1 MSGSPLGSGGRSAVL
16 LLVNPSAGRGRA
28 LRLAP
33 AVAEALTSAGCAV
46 TTRFTTDL
54 DDARAAA
61 GAVSPESLVAALGGD
76 GLQAPV
82 AEAVSQAGA
91 RFLPLPGGRGND
103 LCSRL
108 GLPRSPVAAAR
119 SLPELEERAMD
130 LGRVSCAD
138 GTSSPFLCTANIGF
152 DSHAN
157 ERANRSCR
165 NLGTLTYL
173 AAGAQTL
180 VSYRGTRFRVELDSP
195 GPGSA
200 GPDSPVPDSPGR
212 PSPEAG
218 GGEAR
223 WRERWSE
230 HGWFVTVSAAGSCG
244 GGLVL
249 GPDARA
255 DDGLLDLAFQK
266 DGSPL
271 RVAETFVRSMT
282 GLVRGASR
290 LEFARSARVRVSAD
304 EPLVVYAD
312 GDAVGPLPAEF
323 EARGGT
329 VRTLVPRRSGLFGGA
344 PGESLGSACENAP
357 DMARPRYVPPGK
369 LPPRREE
376 GGRDASEARHA
387 EAR

>member
-1 MSGSPLGSGGRSAVL
+1 MSGSPFGSGGRAAVL
-16 LLVNPSAGRGRA
+16 LLVNPSAGRGRS

-33 AVAEALTSAGCAV
+33 AVAEALTAVGCSV

-61 GAVSPESLVAALGGD
+61 GAAAPEALVAALGGD

-82 AEAVSQAGA
+82 AEAVSRAGA

-103 LCSRL
+103 LCARL

-119 SLPELEERAMD
+119 SLPDLEERAMD
-130 LGRVSCAD
+130 LGRVTCAD
-138 GTSSPFLCTANIGF
+138 GTSAPFLCTANIGF

-157 ERANRSCR
+157 ERANRSPR

-180 VSYRGTRFRVELDSP
+180 VSYRGTRFRVEL
-195 GPGSA
+195 G
-200 GPDSPVPDSPGR
+200 
-212 PSPEAG
+212 SPEGAAG
-218 GGEAR
+218 TVR

-255 DDGLLDLAFQK
+255 DDGLLDLAFQR

-290 LEFARSARVRVSAD
+290 LEFARSARARVSAD

-329 VRTLVPRRSGLFGGA
+329 VRTLAPRRSRLFGGA
-344 PGESLGSACENAP
+344 
-357 DMARPRYVPPGK
+357 
-369 LPPRREE
+369 
-376 GGRDASEARHA
+376 
-387 EAR
+387 